1 MVERFFSRS
10 LNHEVSPSLW
20 LDLLTQNVREAGRIV
35 NVSVV
40 VTRMEPRSRTPPGWN
55 TLSRVF
61 CHRLCKRSFQP
72 PLQLRGWWIYSH
84 GGRVRLAI
92 GWAGAPGSAIMH
104 EGRWSSSALVAKY
117 TPRGGGRRRPCSC
130 NERLPVQST
139 FASVRGADWPGLTP
153 PELKGVLAPLRP
165 GSAMARHPVGG
176 GRYGAYR
183 GRGDAHPVVPGEF
196 NSAMGRVRRVLTG
209 RTPNHPSL
217 KRPHSTGVANR
228 LVCT

>member
-55 TLSRVF
+55 TWSRVF

-84 GGRVRLAI
+84 GCKQGCFQPCQPEGPAWADVPDSPITALGR
-92 GWAGAPGSAIMH
+92 M
-104 EGRWSSSALVAKY
+104 
-117 TPRGGGRRRPCSC
+117 T
-130 NERLPVQST
+130 LPVKWMRLITLRS
-139 FASVRGADWPGLTP
+139 RPNPL
-153 PELKGVLAPLRP
+153 EL
-165 GSAMARHPVGG
+165 
-176 GRYGAYR
+176 
-183 GRGDAHPVVPGEF
+183 
-196 NSAMGRVRRVLTG
+196 
-209 RTPNHPSL
+209 SL
-217 KRPHSTGVANR
+217 
-228 LVCT
+228 